1 MSDLS
6 DLAGYCHV
14 KAVDLIAD
22 PDERRLWEQ
31 IAGEIDGYLG
41 IHDATEPGLFEATL

>member
-6 DLAGYCHV
+6 DLSAYCRV

-31 IAGEIDGYLG
+31 IAGEIETYMADPD
-41 IHDATEPGLFEATL
+41 DAADLFEATS

>member
-31 IAGEIDGYLG
+31 IAGEIETYMSDPD
-41 IHDATEPGLFEATL
+41 DAAADLFEATS

>member
-1 MSDLS
+1 VSDLS
-6 DLAGYCHV
+6 DLAAYCHV

-31 IAGEIDGYLG
+31 IAGEIETY
-41 IHDATEPGLFEATL
+41 ISEPDDIGLFEATL